1 MYTLLQNP
9 TQDQESWRFTVPN
22 NHFAL
27 PRRRNEKNI
36 YGKFIKFTAD
46 AITLEM
52 SQFPSSR
59 ILRSDDP
66 SKFLLVSFE
75 KLRFPEG
82 GLRVTA
88 DYITR
93 MMKAGVFINGVQ
105 YRFYH
110 HSNSQLRSRTCFMR
124 VANNDVELDDRI
136 YKLGDFGRIMNA
148 AKRAK
153 RIGLLF
159 SAAELDIQL
168 DPKWTTDMEDIENP
182 DTVFSDGCGLMSKHW
197 AIQVSKTK
205 KIIFRNQRYV
215 PCVLQIRYLGYKGVL
230 MMHPEMD
237 KEKKYLAKFR
247 KSMKKFTTTQDH
259 SFSVVGYSKPY
270 AFGRLNNDI
279 IVLLSSLGVTNEKL
293 VAKQEAYFRWIE
305 EASTDVAK
313 AVDFASCLDQYDVAE
328 RVLLN
333 GLDDPTV
340 SAQIRR
346 VQMAEISQFL
356 KNERPRARMII
367 HKSRLLYGVCDPFKV
382 LKEGQVHIRIT
393 SQKGATTPING
404 DVLVVRNPCLHP
416 GDCLKLRA
424 VSHPS
429 LDHLPDCIVFASVAK
444 PKHQAA
450 PSMSS
455 GGDLDGDKFFVCW
468 DPDVVPP
475 RSYDYPPNK
484 ERPGGNVTRQDLAT
498 HFAMYN
504 NVGLAQITKLHQQ
517 WIRGSPK
524 GAMSPECQEL
534 NALHSR
540 SVDGARVRIPERLR
554 KPPATEGP
562 FILDILADAAEKFR
576 TRFTTR
582 VANEL
587 DPATT
592 SPEDAEDVLA
602 QLFKNKPEAVSEY
615 ELFSMAVAFARKYS
629 INLFELKPYLAHLDF
644 GALAAHE
651 KHVISTTL
659 GLSPTEHRRMWN
671 SLLTSDILSMRDLQ
685 QRQLDRPLSM
695 QRLYSSAEK
704 STATFFQY
712 LQIAFEQYTR
722 KLLILKTDDR
732 FAVGIFVK
740 GVTLWDEDPEVDEN
754 VVVCSFMPKATESMS
769 VYRPCTAGYRLHCS
783 DGNLQLYDKHMANT
797 FVFISRSRETGN
809 DVIAS
814 IALQKISKRV
824 GQQLGRLNKA
834 PVTSI
839 EIHVI
844 SNRDRV
850 AHQLFDMYLEHVQTE
865 EYVRRF
871 ARELTPY
878 NVKSVRD
885 VDWSAHPEWMKDLFV
900 PRNSEEMMFKQLL
913 SDLQHQQ
920 LQTLMT
926 FALQHRADNELYWT
940 FDFIVALQPLVVDMI
955 ITCLHQN
962 PALVYVLL
970 RAYPPTESL
979 LLPEQL
985 VDLKVPILR
994 AILRSAN
1001 SLGVA
1006 TLVALEKISQSVNN
1020 MEMSEYAELL
1030 MLAALSIRPKT
1041 LLQETLLVLHES
1053 TSASREGSPA
1063 TAYLH
1068 KHALAVAFDCAEE
1081 AADTCPCDDT
1091 GRPRSTKS
1099 SYPVLRLVQAEDGAE
1114 GHVDVHFR
1122 VDLSVPIRLH
1132 SHVRLQCV
1140 SDPENAFIDRAV
1152 VDGVVTKSGRGEI
1165 TVEMFHTLPPE
1176 FAVMQWR
1183 IFDAGSLATARAM
1196 MDALTKL
1203 WQDSYECCSIYDTIV
1218 MPPPQTASGA
1228 VDDHLGEEDELVGT
1242 ELMNPSQIIAIRSSL
1257 APLSLIW
1264 GHQTTV
1270 VVQIL
1275 RYLLRK
1281 FPDCK
1286 ILMTASTH
1294 DAVDNVLERFLELN
1308 REHRL
1313 LSDDLIL
1320 RVATDH
1326 SKVSKALQSYTIDA
1340 RVGGDL
1346 HENSRLQRQAQQRV
1360 NAARIVFTT
1369 CAGAGLGTLRKI
1381 DFDTVLIDEAS
1392 QLTEPTALIP
1402 LVKRCQRAVLVGDH
1416 VQLRPTVKPM
1426 GKVLEYDVSLME
1438 RLYTSNAHPG
1448 TAKTMLNV
1456 QYRFPSELADFPST
1470 EFYHGE
1476 LQSHIQDSAPVLAR
1490 LAATAFPWPRVGQG
1504 QRLVPTAF
1512 VQCASEETTGSASKG
1527 NEGQVELAARI
1538 IALLQQPQDQ
1548 DQDGAQAQSKLTIAA
1563 LSPYAKQVSL
1573 LKSALPSSVTCATI
1587 DAFQGRESDVVVF
1600 SSVRCNVTR
1609 EIGFV
1614 DDPRRLNVMWTR
1626 ARIRLDRYWGSGD
1639 DDGDKSAVAKGYRVM
1654 Y

>member
-1 MYTLLQNP
+1 MVRQHIV
-9 TQDQESWRFTVPN
+9 Q
-22 NHFAL
+22 
-27 PRRRNEKNI
+27 RRNEKNI

-46 AITLEM
+46 AITLEIEK
-52 SQFPSSR
+52 FPSNR

-66 SKFLLVSFE
+66 TKFLLVSFE

-88 DYITR
+88 EYITR
-93 MMKAGVFINGVQ
+93 MMKAGVFLNDVQ

-110 HSNSQLRSRTCFMR
+110 HSNSQLRGRTCFMR
-124 VANNDVELDDRI
+124 EANSDPELDERI
-136 YKLGDFGRIMNA
+136 YVLGDFGRIMNA

-159 SAAELDIQL
+159 SAAELDVQL
-168 DPKWTTDMEDIENP
+168 DPKWITDIDDIENA
-182 DTVFSDGCGLMSKHW
+182 DTIFSDGCGLMAKHW
-197 AIQVSKTK
+197 AIQVSKAK
-205 KIIFRNQRYV
+205 RIIFRNQRYV

-293 VAKQEAYFRWIE
+293 VAKQAEYFRCIE
-305 EASTDVAK
+305 EASIDVAK
-313 AVDFASCLDQYDVAE
+313 AVDFVSCLGQYDLAE

-340 SAQIRR
+340 SAQIRKA
-346 VQMAEISQFL
+346 QMAEVSQFL
-356 KNERPRARMII
+356 KNEKPRSRMII

-393 SQKGATTPING
+393 SSKGATTPING

-424 VSHPS
+424 VAHSS
-429 LDHLPDCIVFASVAK
+429 LDHLVDCIVFASVAK

-450 PSMSS
+450 PAMSS
-455 GGDLDGDKFFVCW
+455 GGDLDGDTFFVCW
-468 DPDVVPP
+468 DSDIVPP
-475 RSYDYPPNK
+475 RVHESYDYPPNK

-517 WIRGSPK
+517 WIRGSLK

-534 NALHSR
+534 NALHSQ

-554 KPPATEGP
+554 KPPAGEGN
-562 FILDILADAAEKFR
+562 FVLDVLADATEAFR
-576 TRFTTR
+576 TRFTQS
-582 VANEL
+582 VANDL

-602 QLFKNKPEAVSEY
+602 QLFKSKPMAVSEY
-615 ELFSMAVAFARKYS
+615 ELFSMAVAFARKFS
-629 INLFELKPYLAHLDF
+629 INLYELKPYIAHLDF
-644 GALAAHE
+644 CALAAHE

-659 GLSPTEHRRMWN
+659 ELSPTEHRRMWN
-671 SLLTSDILSMRDLQ
+671 SLLTSDILSTRDIQ

-695 QRLYSSAEK
+695 QRLYSSREK
-704 STATFFQY
+704 TTATFFQY
-712 LQIAFEQYTR
+712 LRIAFEQFTR
-722 KLLILKTDDR
+722 KLLILQTDDR
-732 FAVGIFVK
+732 FAVGIFVR

-783 DGNLQLYDKHMANT
+783 DGNLQLYNKNQADT
-797 FVFISRSRETGN
+797 FVFIARSRETGQ
-809 DVIAS
+809 DVITS

-834 PVTSI
+834 PVNSI

-850 AHQLFDMYLEHVQTE
+850 AHQLFDMYLEHVKTE
-865 EYVRRF
+865 EYVGRF
-871 ARELTPY
+871 ARELTSY
-878 NVKSVRD
+878 NVKSVGD
-885 VDWSAHPEWMKDLFV
+885 VDWSAHPEWIKDLFV
-900 PRNSEEMMFKQLL
+900 PRTSETMFKQLL
-913 SDLQHQQ
+913 SDLQHEQ

-940 FDFIVALQPLVVDMI
+940 FGFVVTLQPVMVDMI
-955 ITCLHQN
+955 STCLHKN
-962 PALVYVLL
+962 PSLAYVLL
-970 RAYPPTESL
+970 KAYPPTESL
-979 LLPEQL
+979 LLHEQL
-985 VDLKVPILR
+985 VDLKLPILR
-994 AILRSAN
+994 AILRAAN
-1001 SLGVA
+1001 ALGVT
-1006 TLVALEKISQSVNN
+1006 TLIALEKIAQSINDI
-1020 MEMSEYAELL
+1020 ETSEYVELL

-1063 TAYLH
+1063 KAYLH
-1068 KHALAVAFDCAEE
+1068 KHALAIAFDCAEE
-1081 AADTCPCDDT
+1081 AADVCPCDDT
-1091 GRPRSTKS
+1091 GRPRNTKS
-1099 SYPVLRLVQAEDGAE
+1099 SYPVLRLVQPEGSDE
-1114 GHVDVHFR
+1114 GHIDVHFR
-1122 VDLSVPIRLH
+1122 VDLFLPIRLH

-1140 SDPENAFIDRAV
+1140 SDPANAFIDRAV
-1152 VDGVVTKSGRGEI
+1152 VDGVVTKASRGEI
-1165 TVEMFHTLPPE
+1165 TVELFHPIPPE
-1176 FAVMQWR
+1176 FAAMQWR

-1196 MDALTKL
+1196 MDAVTKL

-1218 MPPPQTASGA
+1218 VPPPRTGSEA
-1228 VDDHLGEEDELVGT
+1228 VADHIEEEDELVGT
-1242 ELMNPSQIIAIRSSL
+1242 ESMNPSQIIAIRSSL

-1264 GHQTTV
+1264 GPPGTGKTTV

-1281 FPDCK
+1281 SPDCK

-1294 DAVDNVLERFLELN
+1294 NAVDNVLERFLELN
-1308 REHRL
+1308 RENRL

-1326 SKVSKALQSYTIDA
+1326 SKVNKALQSYTIDA

-1346 HENSRLQRQAQQRV
+1346 HENNRLHRQAQQRV
-1360 NAARIVFTT
+1360 NAARLVFTT
-1369 CAGAGLGTLRKI
+1369 CAGAGLGTLRKV

-1392 QLTEPTALIP
+1392 QITEPCALIP
-1402 LVKRCQRAVLVGDH
+1402 LVKGCQRAVLVGDH

-1426 GKVLEYDVSLME
+1426 GKALEYDVSLLE

-1448 TAKTMLNV
+1448 TVKTMLNV
-1456 QYRFPSELADFPST
+1456 QYRFPSELADFPSR
-1470 EFYHGE
+1470 EFYNGE
-1476 LQSHIQDSAPVLAR
+1476 LQSHIQDSTPVLTR
-1490 LAATAFPWPRVGQG
+1490 LAATAFPWPRVGRE
-1504 QRLVPTAF
+1504 QRLVPTVF

-1527 NEGQVELAARI
+1527 NEGQAELAARI
-1538 IALLQQPQDQ
+1538 VSLLQSSSAPTADQAEDRQQQPQI
-1548 DQDGAQAQSKLTIAA
+1548 KLTIAA
-1563 LSPYAKQVSL
+1563 LSPYSKQITL
-1573 LKSALPSSVTCATI
+1573 LKSALPPSVTCATI
-1587 DAFQGRESDVVVF
+1587 DSFQGRESDVVVF
-1600 SSVRCNVTR
+1600 STVRCNVTR

-1626 ARIRLDRYWGSGD
+1626 AKLGLIVIGDRATMTEMNALWKRAIDSCME
-1639 DDGDKSAVAKGYRVM
+1639 VTLPPVEE
-1654 Y
+1654 